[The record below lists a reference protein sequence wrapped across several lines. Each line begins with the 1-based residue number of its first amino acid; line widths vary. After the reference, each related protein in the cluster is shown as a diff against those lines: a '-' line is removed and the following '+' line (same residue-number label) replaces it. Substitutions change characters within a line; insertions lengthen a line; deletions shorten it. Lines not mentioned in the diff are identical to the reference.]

1 MIKVFQVKI
10 IVENEFKYFAMIW
23 GVAKIPEPIDMP
35 TSKAIPSNLLSVFF
49 KVAIVS
55 LNIFYII
62 NI

>member
-1 MIKVFQVKI
+1 MIC
-10 IVENEFKYFAMIW
+10 
-23 GVAKIPEPIDMP
+23 GVAKIPEPIVIP

-55 LNIFYII
+55 FNIFYII